1 MSQALC
7 GPNFPEARSGKPS
20 LWLGPALL
28 PPSPPSAP
36 SQAFANTT
44 SPVTVA
50 TQHPAMSQDGAAE
63 EVISLDGV
71 SCLNHTFTPPP
82 R

>member
-7 GPNFPEARSGKPS
+7 GPAFPQARSGKQLLPLGPVLLTPS
-20 LWLGPALL
+20 L
-28 PPSPPSAP
+28 PSAP
-36 SQAFANTT
+36 SPAFASTT
-44 SPVTVA
+44 SPGTVA
-50 TQHPAMSQDGAAE
+50 TQHPAMNQDGAAE

-82 R
+82 S